1 MRLADRGRSRAVAVT
16 VAGVVAAAAAGAAEL
31 VDLLP
36 GLEQET
42 IVKRFERRDPRPAP
56 NMLVVAIDDK
66 TFSDLDKQW
75 PFPRRYHARAIDRL
89 TRDGARSIVYDVQFT
104 EPTKVYDDNRLINAV
119 DRAHD
124 VVLATAETDEHGR
137 TNVLGGTEVTRS
149 IGARVGASNLPEG
162 RGGVL
167 QRFEYAH
174 AGLPTLATV
183 TSGIVGR
190 APPPSAYEKD
200 GAWIDFHGPPGT
212 IRNVSFS
219 DLVNGKVDPAL
230 VRGRIVVVGAASPT
244 LQDVHPT
251 PTSDRLMSGPE
262 IEANAIDT
270 AIRGLPLHGTPTWA
284 GLLLVLGLGFLP
296 ALISLRLRAL
306 AAALLA
312 PAIAVVFLLISQYV
326 FDHGRILPVAVPLFA
341 LSLGTVSTI
350 TAGYVAERRQR
361 HRVLRRNLELEE
373 AVRERTAELRQTQ
386 LEVIQRLASATE
398 SRDQETGLHLER
410 ISRMCEKVGLAMG
423 MSPTDAET
431 LRNASLLH
439 DVGKIG
445 VPDAVLLQA
454 GELTTDDREIMRRHT
469 TVGGS
474 ILSGS
479 SAPIMKMAQQ
489 IALTHHEHWDGS
501 GYPDGLAGEEIP
513 LAGRICAVCD
523 VFDALLSERPY
534 KEPWRVDEA
543 LAELRRERGTHFD
556 PKVVDAF
563 MSIVDDLDPSL
574 LAPSRRGGPAS
585 GDHVAASGTPN
596 RARVPGGTP
605 APRATA
611 PRSG

>member
-1 MRLADRGRSRAVAVT
+1 MRIADRGRSRAVAVT

-56 NMLVVAIDDK
+56 NLLIVAIDDK
-66 TFSDLDKQW
+66 TFSDMKLQW
-75 PFPRRYHARAIDRL
+75 PFPRRWHARAIDRL
-89 TRDGARSIVYDVQFT
+89 RRDGARTIVYDVQFT
-104 EPTKVYDDNRLINAV
+104 EPTKVYDDNALINAV

-137 TNVLGGTEVTRS
+137 TNVLGGPEVVKS
-149 IGARVGASNLPEG
+149 VGAKVGASNLPEG

-167 QRFEYAH
+167 QRVEHTH

-190 APPPSAYEKD
+190 APPASAYEKD

-212 IRNVSFS
+212 IETVSFS
-219 DLVNGKVDPAL
+219 DLVKGRVDPVR

-251 PTSDRLMSGPE
+251 PASDRLMSGPE

-270 AIRGLPLHGTPTWA
+270 AIRDLPLRGTPTWA

-296 ALISLRLRAL
+296 ALLSLRLRAL
-306 AAALLA
+306 AAALVA
-312 PAIAVVFLLISQYV
+312 PAIAVIFLVVSQYV
-326 FDHGRILPVAVPLFA
+326 FEHGRILPVAVPLFA
-341 LSLGTVSTI
+341 LSLGTVGTI
-350 TAGYVAERRQR
+350 TAGYVTERRQR
-361 HRVLRRNLELEE
+361 HRVSRRNVELEE

-386 LEVIQRLASATE
+386 LEVIQRLAHATE

-410 ISRMCEKVGLAMG
+410 ISRMCERVGLAMG
-423 MSPTDAET
+423 MTPSEAET

-454 GELTTDDREIMRRHT
+454 GELSDVDREIMRRHT
-469 TVGGS
+469 TVGGA
-474 ILSGS
+474 ILAGS
-479 SAPIMKMAQQ
+479 SAPIMGMAEE

-501 GYPDGLAGEEIP
+501 GYPRGLAGEEIP

-534 KEPWRVDEA
+534 KEPWRVDDA
-543 LAELRRERGTHFD
+543 LAELRRERASHFD
-556 PKVVDAF
+556 PAVVDAF
-563 MSIVDDLDPSL
+563 LSIVDDLDPSL
-574 LAPSRRGGPAS
+574 LAPSRAPAP
-585 GDHVAASGTPN
+585 D
-596 RARVPGGTP
+596 GTP
-605 APRATA
+605 APRAAA
-611 PRSG
+611 PQSGRG

>member
-1 MRLADRGRSRAVAVT
+1 MRLADRGRSRAIAVI
-16 VAGVVAAAAAGAAEL
+16 VVGVLAAAAAGAAEL

-42 IVKRFERRDPRPAP
+42 IVKRFERRDTRAAP
-56 NMLVVAIDDK
+56 NLLVVAIDDK

-89 TRDGARSIVYDVQFT
+89 ARDGARAIVYDVQFT

-137 TNVLGGTEVTRS
+137 TNVLGGASVIKS
-149 IGARVGASNLPEG
+149 IGAKVGASNLPEG

-167 QRFEYAH
+167 QRVEYAH

-183 TSGIVGR
+183 TAGIFGR
-190 APPPSAYEKD
+190 APTPSAYGKD

-212 IRNVSFS
+212 IPTVSFS
-219 DLVNGKVDPAL
+219 DLVNGRVDPAR

-251 PTSDRLMSGPE
+251 PTSDSLMSGPE

-284 GLLLVLGLGFLP
+284 GLLLVLVLGFLP

-306 AAALLA
+306 MAALLA
-312 PAIAVVFLLISQYV
+312 PAIAVIFLLVSQYV

-361 HRVLRRNLELEE
+361 HRVSRRNLELEE

-386 LEVIQRLASATE
+386 LEVIERLAHATE

-423 MSPTDAET
+423 MTPTEAET

-454 GELTTDDREIMRRHT
+454 GELTEEDRAIMRRHT
-469 TVGGS
+469 TVGGA

-479 SAPIMKMAQQ
+479 SAPIMRMAEE

-501 GYPDGLAGEEIP
+501 GYPNGLAGEEIP

-543 LAELRRERGTHFD
+543 LAELRRERAAHFD
-556 PKVVDAF
+556 PRVVDAF
-563 MSIVDDLDPSL
+563 ISIVDDLDPSL
-574 LAPSRRGGPAS
+574 LAPSRA
-585 GDHVAASGTPN
+585 HA
-596 RARVPGGTP
+596 PGGRP
-605 APRATA
+605 APRAAA

>member
-1 MRLADRGRSRAVAVT
+1 MRFADRGRSRATAVI
-16 VAGVVAAAAAGAAEL
+16 VVGFLAAAAAGAAEL

-42 IVKRFERRDPRPAP
+42 IVKRFERRGAREAP
-56 NMLVVAIDDK
+56 NLLVVAIDDK
-66 TFSDLDKQW
+66 TFSDLGKQW

-89 TRDGARSIVYDVQFT
+89 RRDGARAIVYDVQFT
-104 EPTKVYDDNRLINAV
+104 ERTNDYDDNRLINAV

-137 TNVLGGTEVTRS
+137 TNVLGGPSVVKAV
-149 IGARVGASNLPEG
+149 GAKVGASNLPEG

-174 AGLPTLATV
+174 AGLPSLATV
-183 TSGIVGR
+183 TAGIVGR
-190 APPPSAYEKD
+190 APPPSAYED
-200 GAWIDFHGPPGT
+200 GGAWIDFHGPPGSVST
-212 IRNVSFS
+212 VSFS
-219 DLVNGKVDPAL
+219 DLVRGRVDPAR
-230 VRGRIVVVGAASPT
+230 VRGRVVVVGAASPT

-306 AAALLA
+306 VAALLA
-312 PAIAVVFLLISQYV
+312 PAIAVGFLLVSQEV
-326 FDHGRILPVAVPLFA
+326 FEHGRILPVAVPLFA

-350 TAGYVAERRQR
+350 SAGYVAERRQR
-361 HRVLRRNLELEE
+361 HRVSQRNVELEE

-386 LEVIQRLASATE
+386 LEVIQRLAHATE

-423 MSPTDAET
+423 MTPDEAET

-445 VPDAVLLQA
+445 VPDAVLLRA
-454 GELTTDDREIMRRHT
+454 GELTDEDREIMRRHT
-469 TVGGS
+469 TVGRE
-474 ILSGS
+474 ILGGS
-479 SAPIMKMAQQ
+479 SAPIMQMAEE
-489 IALTHHEHWDGS
+489 IALTHHEHWDGT
-501 GYPDGLAGEEIP
+501 GYPNGLSGEEIP

-556 PKVVDAF
+556 PRVVDAF

-574 LAPSRRGGPAS
+574 LAPSRAPAP
-585 GDHVAASGTPN
+585 GDT
-596 RARVPGGTP
+596 R
-605 APRATA
+605 APRAAA